1 MWQQKFEKYGN
12 DSFTVVGLALDAEGI
27 APAKIYYDRFGVTFP
42 ALVDPDYAT
51 QFGAVPK
58 TFFIDEH
65 GVVQNARQWE
75 QQLAQLPNVRPVG
88 DEVRSQWSPPGA
100 RLSGAAISKLS
111 AASSRK
117 PHDLGVATQLASR
130 YAALGLH
137 SEASRVLFRAVQQ
150 HDAKSTARSGGRQAK
165 LLGQAYFQ
173 LSRSC
178 VGDQQKQVE
187 YATQSFYLNPTV
199 GFGKQVARIIA
210 PERFDG
216 RPAGDFDNTFREATL
231 SRLKSERAEWLRD

>member
-1 MWQQKFEKYGN
+1 VWQKLFEKYGS

-27 APAKIYYDRFGVTFP
+27 ASAKIYYDRFGVTFP
-42 ALVDPDYAT
+42 ALVDSDCAT
-51 QFGAVPK
+51 QFDAVPK
-58 TFFIDEH
+58 TFFINEH
-65 GVVQNARQWE
+65 GVVQSARNWE
-75 QQLAQLPNVRPVG
+75 QQLEQLTDVRPVS

-111 AASSRK
+111 VASSKK
-117 PHDLGVATQLASR
+117 PQDLGMATQLASR

-137 SEASRVLFRAVQQ
+137 SQARRVLFRAVQQ
-150 HDAKSTARSGGRQAK
+150 HDARSTARSDGQQSK

-199 GFGKQVARIIA
+199 GLGKQIARIIA

-231 SRLKSERAEWLRD
+231 SRLKSERAEWLSD